1 MDMEELKALIVQL
14 AAVVERLDQRSEAA
28 VRRVEQTGAELS
40 RNAQQLGSSTG
51 SFTREVSQALE
62 SQSGEI
68 IGRGLGGAME
78 RFNSQLAG
86 TARTASSAAGE
97 FEEQRKALNRERRSW
112 LALGLSALL
121 IGSLLAIGAAVY
133 AVRQSR
139 QEIARNQI
147 EARLLQAINQADVT
161 LCGERICANV
171 DTAAPR
177 AGSTQQYLPVKPR

>member
-1 MDMEELKALIVQL
+1 MDTEELKTLIVQL

-28 VRRVEQTGAELS
+28 VRRVEQAGAELS
-40 RNAQQLGSSTG
+40 RSAQQLGSSSG
-51 SFTREVSQALE
+51 SFTREVSQALQ

-68 IGRGLGGAME
+68 IGRGLGGAVE
-78 RFNSQLAG
+78 RFNGQLAG

-97 FEEQRKALNRERRSW
+97 LEAQSKALNRERRTW
-112 LALGLSALL
+112 LSLGLSALL

-139 QEIARNQI
+139 QEIARNQV

-161 LCGERICANV
+161 LCGEHICANV

-177 AGSTQQYLPVKPR
+177 AGNAKQYLPVKSR